1 MNERVIAKKNKIEL
15 IVICLCLVLRVSV
28 DALTGAV
35 KTAMCAGAY
44 GVFTF
49 IVISV
54 LMLLKVRPRIIM
66 YVMCVLEVFMGVVV
80 VASGMSFITICLLYF
95 MMMLIILY
103 EDLWAN
109 LIVGI
114 GNSIILAF
122 CFTNY
127 KEQIIQ
133 NTAQSNQDLVVPLV
147 GYAVIGTI
155 VMSVLCRMSKKN
167 YETLEE
173 KVEEAEQSKKKVE
186 NILAS
191 IGVNIGLLQDTSDKI
206 KSNIDHTVQVSNEML
221 EASGQITDQAVQEAE
236 AVVKVQEMIEAGTS
250 QVNQVTASSEEMK
263 GLMQSTDN
271 AVNSGFERMQALSDE
286 VDGITASIETA
297 VELIGELEK
306 KNAKIEDIIKTLNEI
321 TEQTNLLALNASI
334 EAARAGEHGKGF
346 AVVAEEVGK
355 LAEDSRSFT
364 SQIEEILKDTF
375 HQTGEVSNEILNEKQ
390 AIENCAK
397 HTGEVQ
403 QAFHE
408 IKDNSNS
415 CLKQAEGIAA
425 ESDALKE
432 KLTEIVQ
439 EMKQVNDSVES
450 TVAEIEE
457 ISAGIHGLKEA
468 MDEVGRS
475 YNSLEEISTSLNQ
488 NSKG

>member
-1 MNERVIAKKNKIEL
+1 M
-15 IVICLCLVLRVSV
+15 ICLCLVLRVSV
-28 DALTGAV
+28 DAMTGAV
-35 KTAMCAGAY
+35 KTA
-44 GVFTF
+44 
-49 IVISV
+49 
-54 LMLLKVRPRIIM
+54 
-66 YVMCVLEVFMGVVV
+66 MCVLEVFMGVVV

-186 NILAS
+186 NIL
-191 IGVNIGLLQDTSDKI
+191 
-206 KSNIDHTVQVSNEML
+206 
-221 EASGQITDQAVQEAE
+221 
-236 AVVKVQEMIEAGTS
+236 
-250 QVNQVTASSEEMK
+250 
-263 GLMQSTDN
+263 
-271 AVNSGFERMQALSDE
+271 
-286 VDGITASIETA
+286 ASIETA

-475 YNSLEEISTSLNQ
+475 YNSLEEISTPTELE
-488 NSKG
+488 